1 MSITDELRKWGY
13 GFCGDTHDVVNSI
26 ADRIDAEYES
36 AIASVMNDALYHAN
50 EKDMAELGWVRLPK
64 DADGEYIHVGD
75 VMVYADGN
83 TCPMEVVALV
93 PPAVF
98 LTEEGPR
105 YADMCRHYHEP
116 TVENGVHR
124 EEAMSEDMETFV
136 PKDIDWMVECRKWE
150 HECKRL
156 AARLED
162 VESDGRTANRMQGLV
177 VHRVVEVRAEMLD
190 AIRCND
196 VNQYNDDIRVMR
208 RVIDELLDLLVEF
221 SRPVEKVTG

>member
-1 MSITDELRKWGY
+1 
-13 GFCGDTHDVVNSI
+13 
-26 ADRIDAEYES
+26 
-36 AIASVMNDALYHAN
+36 
-50 EKDMAELGWVRLPK
+50 
-64 DADGEYIHVGD
+64 
-75 VMVYADGN
+75 
-83 TCPMEVVALV
+83 
-93 PPAVF
+93 
-98 LTEEGPR
+98 
-105 YADMCRHYHEP
+105 
-116 TVENGVHR
+116 
-124 EEAMSEDMETFV
+124 MSEDMETFV
-136 PKDIDWMVECRKWE
+136 PKDIDLMVECRKWE